1 MTDGKLL
8 DYLKRVTTELR
19 DTRRRLAEAEAG
31 PSRHEPVAIV
41 GMACRFPGGATSPE
55 ELFRLAVDGV
65 DAVSEFPTNRGWDLE
80 GLYDP
85 DPEQTGTSYT
95 RQGGF
100 LHDAAEFDAAFFGMS
115 PREAL
120 ATDPQ
125 QRLLLQT
132 SWEALERAGID
143 PAALRGSRT
152 GVFAG
157 VMYGDYSSRLGGGTG
172 GFEGQLLTGSLPSVA
187 SGRVSYTF
195 GFEGPAVTVDTA
207 CSSSLVSLHLAAAS
221 LRSGESSLALAG
233 GVAVMATP
241 TTFVE
246 FSRQRGLSADGRCKA
261 FSDTADGTGWSE
273 GVGVLVLER
282 LSDARRNGHR
292 VLAVLRGSA
301 VNQDGASSG
310 LTAPNGPSQER
321 VIRDALANARLSA
334 SDVDAVEAHGTG
346 TRLGDPI
353 EAQALLATYGQ
364 ERDVPLWLGSLKSNI
379 GHTQAAAGVA
389 GVMKMVIALQQ
400 GLLPR
405 TLHVERP
412 SRHVDWS
419 SGAVELLTEQRAWPE
434 TGRPRRAGVSAFGAS
449 GTNAHVIIEQA
460 PAEPGADAVDT
471 SATDTD
477 GAAPR
482 HRTPAVVPVLV
493 SGGTGAALRRQAE
506 RLRQWLE
513 NHPEAPLV
521 DIGYSTLTARA
532 ALHHRALVVAG
543 DRAELGAGLAA
554 LAAGESTPEVVEGTV
569 AAESGV
575 VWVFPGQG
583 SQWVGMARGLRESS
597 PVFAARMDECEQA
610 LSGLV
615 DWSLRDVL
623 DDEAALARV
632 DVVQPAL
639 WAVMVSLAEVW
650 RAAGLVP
657 SAVVGHSQGEI
668 AAACAAGGLSLADG
682 ARVVALRSRA
692 ILEIAGAGGMV
703 SLALAADATRA
714 LLAPWEGR
722 IFVAAVNGARS
733 TVVSGEAA
741 ALDDLLAHCAAEEIR
756 ARRIPV
762 DYASHSAH
770 VERIRDRIL
779 ADLAD
784 LAPRSGSVPF
794 HSTVT
799 GQVLDTAGLDAAY
812 WYENLRTTV
821 RFAPVVDALLADGHL
836 TFVEC
841 SPHPVL
847 AFGIEETA
855 QDADSPALVV
865 GSLRRDEDATRQLH
879 LSMARLYAHGVPVHW
894 RPGFEGTGA
903 RAADLPTYAFDAT
916 SYWLRPPSPLLNE
929 PVELADG
936 GQTVLTGRLSLR
948 THPWL
953 ADHRV
958 RGQVV
963 VPGTALLEMAL
974 HTGGT
979 VDELTFRT
987 PLVIPERGEVEIQL
1001 TVGTA
1006 DDAGARPLRL
1016 HARAP
1021 ETDWQL
1027 HATGALLD
1035 TEGERGTEDP
1045 VPWPP
1050 TGAERV
1056 DLTSWYADLA
1066 ERGLEYGPGF
1076 RGLRNLWRHGDEL
1089 YAEVTLPEPVRP
1101 ALLDAALHALD
1112 LKTTPAMPFSFTGV
1126 RWLDAD
1132 AAAEPTALRARLT
1145 PLESGAVALRLSDGA
1160 GRGVLAADS
1169 LTLRPI
1175 DGLSLDAGRGALFG
1189 VDWVPVHLDTTRTE
1203 TPVEATVLRCPVVGG
1218 ELSDRVRALTSEVLG
1233 GLQAWLAD
1241 PDTGDARLVVVTRH
1255 AVTTGAS
1262 PAEETDPA
1270 AAAVWGL
1277 VRSAQTEHPD
1287 RILLVDTD
1295 GADTAGTEGD
1305 ADGLTGLL
1313 PALLASDEPQLAV
1326 RDGRASAPRLV
1337 RAKPAGTT
1345 ADPAVTAALPTDGTV
1360 LITGASGT
1368 LGGLVARH
1376 LVAEHGVRHLLLV
1389 SRRGADALAA
1399 ELTGLGVTATSAAC
1413 DTGDRAALADL
1424 LAALPGD
1431 RPLRAV
1437 VHAAGTLDDGVTGSL
1452 TPERLDGVLAAKADG
1467 ALHLHELTRDLDLT
1481 AFVLFSSVAATLG
1494 TAGQGNYAA
1503 ANAFLDALA
1512 HHRRAQGLPALSLG
1526 WGLWAERSDL
1536 TGRLDEADLARLGD
1550 AGVLPLATD
1559 EGLALLDAALGTDRA
1574 HLVPVRLDREAARS
1588 AAGTLPPLLRAP
1600 APARRPRTAVAAPS
1614 GAATGTGEGEGLR
1627 AVPAAERADVVAELV
1642 RGEVAAALK
1651 FGSADEID
1659 PDAELLRLG
1668 LTSLTALELRNRL
1681 GARTGLRLPATMV
1694 FEHRTPRA
1702 VARFIAGKLTD
1713 EEPVT
1718 AAATGPAEAGEST
1731 DGRIAIIGVAGRY
1744 PLADTVGRLWDNLA
1758 AARHC
1763 VREVPAERWDA
1774 TAHFDPSG
1782 VTGAYSKWAGFID
1795 DVDAFDPLFFQIS
1808 PAEAEAMDPQERL
1821 FLQTAA
1827 ATLDDAGCPPATLA
1841 ARGPVGVFVGVMGSD
1856 YEWMSGAANAR
1867 GVPTEAHSR
1876 HWSIANRVSHS
1887 FDFTGPSMAV
1897 DTACSSSL
1905 TAIHLACQ
1913 SIAAGECA
1921 AAVAGGVNLILHPK
1935 HLRALAQ
1942 SGMLSRDDRL
1952 KAFGAGADGFVDGE
1966 GVGAVLLK
1974 PLAAALADGDRVLGV
1989 IRGSAVN
1996 AVGDA
2001 GGYTVPSASAQAAV
2015 VRGALDRAR
2024 VAADT
2029 IGCVEAHGTGTLLG
2043 DPIEIAGLTDV
2054 FGGAADDPA
2063 RRASRPTISVG
2074 SVKTNI
2080 GHLESAAGIAGLTKV
2095 LLQVRHRTLVPSL
2108 HSAEPNPEIDFAATP
2123 FVVQQTREPWTRLE
2137 RPAPDGTARELP
2149 LRAVISSFGAGGANA
2164 CLVVEEHL
2172 PTGPDDGERPVT
2184 DEGQE
2189 HLLVLSAKSEERL
2202 RAYAGDLAAFLT
2214 GGATPRDTDEAP
2226 TPQDARAA
2234 AGRLGLRLA
2243 ADLAGLDAAALDLAT
2258 DLVDCGFGVTERAR
2272 YHALLA
2278 QELGV
2283 DRLPEAA
2290 LTADTIGAL
2299 AAAVADL
2306 MPRAAVV
2313 DAEVADAAGPW
2324 LADVAHTL
2332 QSGRTA
2338 HEFRLALPATT
2349 TAGAARLLAAYAAGA
2364 EAAGTV
2370 LTGRAARAG
2379 ARLSDG
2385 DAAALR
2391 ESVTRRDLTAVAERW
2406 VAGAAVDWAAL
2417 AHPAARRIE
2426 LPGYP
2431 FARKRLWIP
2440 EPSADSRAEVPEI
2453 PVTPEVPVV
2462 RSAVAADAP
2471 VAADGRQRVAPAV
2484 VEVLSGYARLDAASV
2499 SGLLGVYQ
2507 RMGAFRSPGERHRCE
2522 ELRGGLG
2529 IRDKFRRLHEAILD
2543 LLAAHGFLTR
2553 DGDAFTATAAVGGAD
2568 GATAADRW
2576 EADFAAL
2583 VTGYPDVAPTADLNR
2598 AFLRAYP
2605 ALLRG
2610 EVVGTEVMFPDSSM
2624 ELVQDLYQGNPLTDF
2639 FNLLVADTVRAHLD
2653 ACLPQA
2659 AAGETFQVVELG
2671 AGTGATSEKV
2681 LPALAGHPDRVGYT
2695 FTDISPRFLEYGR
2708 ERFAAHHPYV
2718 RFQLLN
2724 LERGLAEQDF
2734 VPGSADAVLATNVVH
2749 ATRNLRTTL
2758 RKMRELLKPGGLLV
2772 LNELTSIRPYLTLGG
2787 GVMEGWWAFQ
2797 DGELRIPNS
2806 PLAAPDSWIRLLE
2819 EEGYANVRA
2828 LGAEGAELG
2837 QHVLVAQNAAVREEA
2852 APAVSEPATAS
2863 GAVVPAVPAD
2873 AGDAVTDRLGE
2884 LLERVLKLDERIDPD
2899 RPLVDYGFDSLSGM
2913 KIVAVVEDAF
2923 GVNVP
2928 LEEFF
2933 ARPTLT
2939 ELSEHLRSD
2948 WLADAATTEAVTG
2961 VTATVPAEVSTTA
2974 TATVTAP
2981 PAADLA
2987 APALV
2992 TPASQV
2998 PVPARVPG
3006 TPPAVRTAAQAVL
3019 RPRGDASLTDHPM
3032 SQGQRALWVIEQI
3045 APGNGAYNLPL
3056 AFWLDDDVDVLTLR
3070 VVLQDLLDRHEELRA
3085 TVRTDEDG
3093 PFIRIAAE
3101 PELPFRQVFLT
3112 SVADEDL
3119 RDRIH
3124 AEMRE
3129 PFDLAN
3135 GPLLR
3140 ATLYTLGD
3148 GRQALHL
3155 TVHHL
3160 VLDGLSIPLLLAEV
3174 ERGHRALREGR
3185 PLPAGRPARTFGDFC
3200 ADQRELLAGPRSER
3214 LRTYWIDRL
3223 RDRGTSVAL
3232 PLDRPRPAVPT
3243 FRGASVGGVVPA
3255 DVTARAR
3262 DLASTARAS
3271 LSSVMLAAYFAL
3283 LHRYS
3288 DQEDIAVGTPTAG
3301 RPADGYDDVLGYFM
3315 NMVVLAERVDG
3326 AEAFRDLVR
3335 RIHQMVLGALEH
3347 SAYPL
3352 ITLSEELRRE
3362 KPGSATDALFDVA
3375 FYFHNWARDMPE
3387 DGVVRGR
3394 VGGVHQEGEFDLTLD
3409 LVDHPEGCRFTL
3421 KYNPDLFDAAT
3432 VERFGAHFVTL
3443 LSAAVAAPGA
3453 AVGDLDLLT
3462 GHERARLAPPVGVDH
3477 PADTLVWDLVRRQID
3492 ARPAAVAVRYD
3503 DTVLTYRHL
3512 GDRVAALATRLRAAG
3527 VGRGRAVGVLLPRDA
3542 DLPVALLAVQ
3552 AAGGT
3557 YVPFDPAYPQER
3569 LAYMAQDAG
3578 LHLMLTHSSVGTEWG
3593 GTVPRLLIDADEQPP
3608 AMPSPGPA
3616 GPSDAAYVIYTSG
3629 STGRPKGVRV
3639 PHRALTNFLWSMAR
3653 EPGFG
3658 PGDTLLALTTVC
3670 FDISGLEL
3678 YLPLITGGTVEVAPT
3693 EVAQDGMRLREALER
3708 GTATVVQATPA
3719 TWSMLLAAGWQGNP
3733 DLTVL
3738 CGGEALPAETAEALL
3753 AGNRAVWNLYGP
3765 TETTIWSAVSRLRR
3779 GERVTIGAPIDNTA
3793 LYVLDRARRPVPTGV
3808 PGELYI
3814 GGHGVADGYQGRPE
3828 LTAERFLPDPFASGS
3843 DARMYR
3849 TGDLVRRLADG
3860 RIDYLGRI
3868 DSQVKVRGHRVEPEE
3883 IESALRRL
3891 EGVRDAVVVAR
3902 GQGGGDRSLLACYVL
3917 ADGAAEP
3924 TRDRLAAWLPA
3935 YMLPDALV
3943 RVTGF
3948 PHTLNEKV
3956 DRTTLATLP
3965 LSELRSR
3972 FGAPGAGLPEPV
3984 VAGAGAGGR
3993 VRALRDELALKVSRL
4008 AGVGPE
4014 EIGPHTPLGEVGMNS
4029 VSFTALSAD
4038 LRKEYGIEVYPTLF
4052 YRRGT
4057 LAALAEH
4064 LWQEHPAEL
4073 TARFKSVAGTVAP
4086 AVAAR
4091 PAQAATPAGHRT
4103 GGDVAVIGM
4112 AGRLPG
4118 SADLKEFW
4126 DHLAAGD
4133 DLVTEVPA
4141 DRWDQG
4147 AEANPR
4153 TRWGGFLPDVDRF
4166 DAAFFG
4172 ISPREAELMDPQQRL
4187 LLEVVWSAVEDAGYR
4202 PSDLAGKR
4210 VGVFIGVAGADY
4222 LQAQRDAGCPPQ
4234 AHTATGGALSVIP
4247 NRVSYLLDLRG
4258 PSMAVDTA
4266 CSGSLTAVHQAC
4278 AALRDG
4284 TCDLAIAGGVN
4295 LILSPRVYDVLDQ
4308 GEMLSADG
4316 RCKTFDSRA
4325 DGYVRGEGVGV
4336 VLLKPDDRA
4345 QGDGD
4350 AVHAVIKAATAN
4362 HGGRTTSLTAPNPD
4376 AQADLLVEAYRAADV
4391 APETVGYI
4399 ETHGTGTALG
4409 DPIETTG
4416 LSTAFRRLRAERGTT
4431 AAPGCVIGSVK
4442 TNIGHLEAA
4451 AGIAGLFKAVL
4462 ALRHGTIPAGLHLRE
4477 QNPYLELDGGPFEIA
4492 AAPRPWPRDGAGDG
4506 LPRRAGVSSF
4516 GFGGANAHIVLEE
4529 PPMPDTG
4536 TTDTAAEQLFVL
4548 SARTPEALRR
4558 TTERLADHLA
4568 EEQDVPAG
4576 DLAYTLQTGR
4586 EPMAHRLA
4594 VPAHGTTA
4602 LRAELLAHLSGRPSA
4617 VRTGRAEADRS
4628 AVAAGDLPA
4637 LADAWVT
4644 GAEVDWADLHRGA
4657 RRRRVHLPAYPFART
4672 RHWFTAPTT
4681 TAPSPRPAEA
4691 RLHPTLLDACISAH
4705 SASDGTAY
4713 AKTLTGEEFFLR
4725 DHVVGGDLVLA
4736 GVAYLEM
4743 ARLAGEST
4751 FGVPVR
4757 GVEGLVWASPVRLP
4771 AGGGEHRVTVEVSGD
4786 RTDPSFEVRTAGGGT
4801 PAHARGTLLLGPA
4814 GDRPAP
4820 VDLTA
4825 ARSRCTRVLDGA
4837 SCYALYSRFGFDYG
4851 PSFRAIEEITLGER
4865 EALAALRLPPERR
4878 ADADAYVFH
4887 PSLFDAALQTASR
4900 LAPGADDPA
4909 RPLPYL
4915 PFSLGG
4921 VRLYAEL
4928 PERVHAYATPSAG
4941 RTAPGTLAF
4950 DIALLDLDGHVLA
4963 TIDTFT
4969 LREVPARRAVPDAVP
4984 DGVTDAVSAYEPA
4997 WEPAPR
5003 TPRGPD
5009 ATVLLLDAGTEGHA
5023 VATVLTDAGADAH
5036 RIELGTGSD
5045 AADALRAGLPQG
5057 PVHVVHLAGP
5067 ETGSG
5072 GAVEHGF
5079 RAATAFLQEWQRQ
5092 RRGALRY
5099 LYAYRD
5105 PAASPAHPA
5114 MAAFARSVRRELPAV
5129 DFGVLAVADGR
5140 SLADAVVAELG
5151 VTGDAEARI
5160 DAAGR
5165 HRRIWR
5171 QVELPAAVPVFTGP
5185 GAHVITGGTGALGL
5199 LLAEHIAA
5207 ARGAAGLTAGGIV
5220 LASRTAP
5227 GPDARARIAA
5237 VGAHVVLA
5245 DVADPEQVRAL
5256 VAKARR
5262 LHGSVSGVLH
5272 AAGVLKDGLL
5282 LGRDRAD
5289 TDAVLA
5295 AKVTGTALLDEAT
5308 RHEPLDYFVAFSSA
5322 AAAFGNVGQSD
5333 YAYANAFLDHFAEQ
5347 RERERRQG
5355 ARSGRTLA
5363 AAWPV
5368 WADGG
5373 MRADA
5378 AGTEYMARE
5387 LGMRAL
5393 RTGPALDALDRALTG
5408 TAPRLLLAPG
5418 DPARVLAELNG
5429 VPGPTTTAATAR
5441 VAAPAPAAVPR
5452 PAGQDAY
5459 AHAERLVLQ
5468 VLAEELKLPETDIA
5482 VTEPIDQYGVDSLI
5496 TLSVTRR
5503 LEEHCGP
5510 LSKTLLFEYVTVGE
5524 LADHLATAH
5533 PEAFTGPAEDEP
5545 SQDRAVIPGAV
5556 TAAATASAPV
5566 PAAGTAG
5573 DDIAIIGV
5581 AGRYPQADDVDEFW
5595 RNLRAGRDSIEEI
5608 PADRWNHDRFY
5619 DPDKS
5624 ADGKTYGKWGGFVR
5638 DAERFDPLFFRMSQ
5652 IEAELTDPQER
5663 VFLETVWHLME
5674 DAGYTRDQLRAS
5686 RTGVFVGMMYGQYQ
5700 LYGVQEALRGEGLPP
5715 HSSFASVANRVS
5727 YFFDFSG
5734 PSVAVDTM
5742 CSSALVTI
5750 HQACQAIRSG
5760 DCDVAVA
5767 GGVNITS
5774 HPAKYLQLAWR
5785 GFLAE
5790 DGRCRSFGTGGTGYV
5805 PAEGSGAVLL
5815 KRLDAA
5821 LADGDRVLAVV
5832 KASTVNHGGTGRGFN
5847 VPNPKAQGD
5856 LVKAALDRAGM
5867 RPADLDYVEAHG
5879 TGTALGDPVEITGML
5894 RAFQDDM
5901 PERLPIGSVKSG
5913 IGHAESA
5920 AGIAAVT
5927 KVLLQMRHGEL
5938 APSLHADELNP
5949 NVDFAATPF
5958 EVQRELAPWPRRVLA
5973 DGTERPRTAGIS
5985 SFGAGGTNAHV
5996 ILQEFPG
6003 APRTSAAPAGG
6014 QLAVLSAREA
6024 DRLVEQARRLA
6035 AHLRAEGASWQ
6046 PQDVAWTLQSG
6057 REAMAHR
6064 LAVPFDEVTELALC
6078 LEDFAAGGAPAG
6090 ARTGVVDPRRPVP
6103 GDAPAA
6109 DPAAY
6114 AVAWTS
6120 GLRVDWSALHGG
6132 TRPCRVPLPGY
6143 PFGGERVRLAA
6154 ADAELAALEVGP
6166 VPGPTAVPAP
6176 ASAPAAA
6183 SVEEGLLLATHWVP
6197 ARLPAHTAPFGP
6209 TAVLAAPG
6217 TEALAARLAAAL
6229 PAAEV
6234 LGTERLA
6241 ADLADSGTRWDRFG
6255 AVVDL
6260 AGCAVSPGAVEP
6272 AALRTWLGW
6281 LQHTVDQGRR
6291 GLTALLVSRTTQA
6304 AHGGVHGGAARTGLY
6319 RMLQSEYR
6327 HVTSRHVD
6335 MGSCTDEELLRR
6347 VTGELGADGHGD
6359 PGADATAGEIA
6370 YRDGVRHRAVLREL
6384 PAAPERAPR
6393 IAEGHVLWVTGGTRG
6408 IGLLTARH
6416 FVDRHGVRKLVLT
6429 GREELP
6435 PRDQWA
6441 AHIAADGALGRKL
6454 RPLAELADR
6463 GVEIEVLAVPLDDR
6477 AAVSA
6482 ALADVRRR
6490 LGPIGAVVHGA
6501 GAVDTDNPA
6510 FVRKPWAG
6518 VERVVGPKV
6527 FGLDTL
6533 VDCFRD
6539 EPLSFFV
6546 VYSSV
6551 AATVP
6556 ALAVG
6561 QSDYAMANAYLD
6573 AVAEA
6578 RPHGLPLVSVAWPS
6592 WRDTGMGAAR
6602 SAAYRASGLAA
6613 LSDAQGLRLLDR
6625 ALASGARVVV
6635 PAVVRPDAEWRP
6647 ERLTERR
6654 PAPEPFVVAA
6664 DRAAPV
6670 AVAPEPSSTDPVP
6683 GALREAADAA
6693 ASWLLDR
6700 LALELR
6706 FDRARLAGN
6715 VPVHDYGIDS
6725 ILVTQL
6731 LQTLG
6736 KQLDVSL
6743 DPSAL
6748 FEYPTADE
6756 FAAHLA
6762 DEHPAELVA
6771 AFAPAGPEAPAPA
6784 DPQVSSAGAPRA
6796 ATVGAAP
6803 SARPAEQAAP
6813 TADIA
6818 VVGLSCRFPDA
6829 ESGDAYWELLRQG
6842 RSALRPVPQERFG
6855 RPVGHHAGL
6864 LPDVLRFDPEAFL
6877 LSEGDVAAMDPQA
6890 LLLLEEVDR
6899 AVHHAGYRPAD
6910 LKGRRIGVYV
6920 GGRAAHMPDDDVLA
6934 RAQNPVVITGQ
6945 NYLSAN
6951 VSQFFDFRGPSL
6963 VIDTACSSALV
6974 AMDMAARAL
6983 RAGDIESAVV
6993 AGVSLLGND
7002 KPYDLFG
7009 RRGLL
7014 NPGGEFHLFDRRAAG
7029 LILGEGVGVVVLKP
7043 LDRARADG
7051 DRVLAV
7057 LKGIAVNND
7066 GRTAGPA
7073 TPNIQAQKD
7082 VMTTALAHSGVTP
7095 EDVGWVEA
7103 NGSGTT
7109 VTDLLELKAVQAVYR
7124 TGSTS
7129 PVALGSVKPNI
7140 GHPLTAEG
7148 IAAFIKVVLMLHHG
7162 EQVPFRSGQ
7171 EPLDH
7176 FDVAASPL
7184 YFPRESRPWPGDAP
7198 VAGLNCF
7205 ADGGTNAHVLL
7216 APAPLPPSPTRQ
7228 PLPEPALNRRTVIR
7242 GTLAPAAPAGGL
7254 FWESYR

>member
-1 MTDGKLL
+1 
-8 DYLKRVTTELR
+8 
-19 DTRRRLAEAEAG
+19 
-31 PSRHEPVAIV
+31 
-41 GMACRFPGGATSPE
+41 
-55 ELFRLAVDGV
+55 
-65 DAVSEFPTNRGWDLE
+65 
-80 GLYDP
+80 
-85 DPEQTGTSYT
+85 
-95 RQGGF
+95 
-100 LHDAAEFDAAFFGMS
+100 
-115 PREAL
+115 
-120 ATDPQ
+120 
-125 QRLLLQT
+125 
-132 SWEALERAGID
+132 
-143 PAALRGSRT
+143 
-152 GVFAG
+152 
-157 VMYGDYSSRLGGGTG
+157 
-172 GFEGQLLTGSLPSVA
+172 
-187 SGRVSYTF
+187 
-195 GFEGPAVTVDTA
+195 
-207 CSSSLVSLHLAAAS
+207 
-221 LRSGESSLALAG
+221 
-233 GVAVMATP
+233 
-241 TTFVE
+241 
-246 FSRQRGLSADGRCKA
+246 
-261 FSDTADGTGWSE
+261 
-273 GVGVLVLER
+273 
-282 LSDARRNGHR
+282 
-292 VLAVLRGSA
+292 
-301 VNQDGASSG
+301 
-310 LTAPNGPSQER
+310 
-321 VIRDALANARLSA
+321 
-334 SDVDAVEAHGTG
+334 
-346 TRLGDPI
+346 
-353 EAQALLATYGQ
+353 
-364 ERDVPLWLGSLKSNI
+364 
-379 GHTQAAAGVA
+379 
-389 GVMKMVIALQQ
+389 
-400 GLLPR
+400 
-405 TLHVERP
+405 
-412 SRHVDWS
+412 
-419 SGAVELLTEQRAWPE
+419 
-434 TGRPRRAGVSAFGAS
+434 
-449 GTNAHVIIEQA
+449 
-460 PAEPGADAVDT
+460 
-471 SATDTD
+471 
-477 GAAPR
+477 
-482 HRTPAVVPVLV
+482 
-493 SGGTGAALRRQAE
+493 
-506 RLRQWLE
+506 
-513 NHPEAPLV
+513 
-521 DIGYSTLTARA
+521 
-532 ALHHRALVVAG
+532 
-543 DRAELGAGLAA
+543 
-554 LAAGESTPEVVEGTV
+554 
-569 AAESGV
+569 
-575 VWVFPGQG
+575 
-583 SQWVGMARGLRESS
+583 
-597 PVFAARMDECEQA
+597 
-610 LSGLV
+610 
-615 DWSLRDVL
+615 
-623 DDEAALARV
+623 
-632 DVVQPAL
+632 
-639 WAVMVSLAEVW
+639 
-650 RAAGLVP
+650 
-657 SAVVGHSQGEI
+657 
-668 AAACAAGGLSLADG
+668 
-682 ARVVALRSRA
+682 
-692 ILEIAGAGGMV
+692 
-703 SLALAADATRA
+703 
-714 LLAPWEGR
+714 
-722 IFVAAVNGARS
+722 
-733 TVVSGEAA
+733 
-741 ALDDLLAHCAAEEIR
+741 
-756 ARRIPV
+756 
-762 DYASHSAH
+762 
-770 VERIRDRIL
+770 
-779 ADLAD
+779 
-784 LAPRSGSVPF
+784 
-794 HSTVT
+794 
-799 GQVLDTAGLDAAY
+799 
-812 WYENLRTTV
+812 
-821 RFAPVVDALLADGHL
+821 
-836 TFVEC
+836 
-841 SPHPVL
+841 
-847 AFGIEETA
+847 
-855 QDADSPALVV
+855 
-865 GSLRRDEDATRQLH
+865 
-879 LSMARLYAHGVPVHW
+879 
-894 RPGFEGTGA
+894 
-903 RAADLPTYAFDAT
+903 
-916 SYWLRPPSPLLNE
+916 
-929 PVELADG
+929 
-936 GQTVLTGRLSLR
+936 
-948 THPWL
+948 
-953 ADHRV
+953 
-958 RGQVV
+958 
-963 VPGTALLEMAL
+963 
-974 HTGGT
+974 
-979 VDELTFRT
+979 
-987 PLVIPERGEVEIQL
+987 
-1001 TVGTA
+1001 
-1006 DDAGARPLRL
+1006 
-1016 HARAP
+1016 
-1021 ETDWQL
+1021 
-1027 HATGALLD
+1027 
-1035 TEGERGTEDP
+1035 
-1045 VPWPP
+1045 
-1050 TGAERV
+1050 
-1056 DLTSWYADLA
+1056 
-1066 ERGLEYGPGF
+1066 
-1076 RGLRNLWRHGDEL
+1076 
-1089 YAEVTLPEPVRP
+1089 
-1101 ALLDAALHALD
+1101 
-1112 LKTTPAMPFSFTGV
+1112 
-1126 RWLDAD
+1126 
-1132 AAAEPTALRARLT
+1132 
-1145 PLESGAVALRLSDGA
+1145 
-1160 GRGVLAADS
+1160 
-1169 LTLRPI
+1169 
-1175 DGLSLDAGRGALFG
+1175 
-1189 VDWVPVHLDTTRTE
+1189 
-1203 TPVEATVLRCPVVGG
+1203 
-1218 ELSDRVRALTSEVLG
+1218 
-1233 GLQAWLAD
+1233 
-1241 PDTGDARLVVVTRH
+1241 
-1255 AVTTGAS
+1255 
-1262 PAEETDPA
+1262 
-1270 AAAVWGL
+1270 
-1277 VRSAQTEHPD
+1277 
-1287 RILLVDTD
+1287 
-1295 GADTAGTEGD
+1295 
-1305 ADGLTGLL
+1305 
-1313 PALLASDEPQLAV
+1313 
-1326 RDGRASAPRLV
+1326 
-1337 RAKPAGTT
+1337 
-1345 ADPAVTAALPTDGTV
+1345 
-1360 LITGASGT
+1360 
-1368 LGGLVARH
+1368 
-1376 LVAEHGVRHLLLV
+1376 
-1389 SRRGADALAA
+1389 
-1399 ELTGLGVTATSAAC
+1399 
-1413 DTGDRAALADL
+1413 
-1424 LAALPGD
+1424 
-1431 RPLRAV
+1431 
-1437 VHAAGTLDDGVTGSL
+1437 
-1452 TPERLDGVLAAKADG
+1452 
-1467 ALHLHELTRDLDLT
+1467 
-1481 AFVLFSSVAATLG
+1481 
-1494 TAGQGNYAA
+1494 
-1503 ANAFLDALA
+1503 
-1512 HHRRAQGLPALSLG
+1512 
-1526 WGLWAERSDL
+1526 
-1536 TGRLDEADLARLGD
+1536 
-1550 AGVLPLATD
+1550 
-1559 EGLALLDAALGTDRA
+1559 
-1574 HLVPVRLDREAARS
+1574 
-1588 AAGTLPPLLRAP
+1588 
-1600 APARRPRTAVAAPS
+1600 
-1614 GAATGTGEGEGLR
+1614 
-1627 AVPAAERADVVAELV
+1627 
-1642 RGEVAAALK
+1642 
-1651 FGSADEID
+1651 
-1659 PDAELLRLG
+1659 
-1668 LTSLTALELRNRL
+1668 
-1681 GARTGLRLPATMV
+1681 
-1694 FEHRTPRA
+1694 
-1702 VARFIAGKLTD
+1702 
-1713 EEPVT
+1713 
-1718 AAATGPAEAGEST
+1718 
-1731 DGRIAIIGVAGRY
+1731 
-1744 PLADTVGRLWDNLA
+1744 
-1758 AARHC
+1758 
-1763 VREVPAERWDA
+1763 
-1774 TAHFDPSG
+1774 
-1782 VTGAYSKWAGFID
+1782 
-1795 DVDAFDPLFFQIS
+1795 
-1808 PAEAEAMDPQERL
+1808 
-1821 FLQTAA
+1821 
-1827 ATLDDAGCPPATLA
+1827 
-1841 ARGPVGVFVGVMGSD
+1841 
-1856 YEWMSGAANAR
+1856 
-1867 GVPTEAHSR
+1867 
-1876 HWSIANRVSHS
+1876 
-1887 FDFTGPSMAV
+1887 
-1897 DTACSSSL
+1897 
-1905 TAIHLACQ
+1905 
-1913 SIAAGECA
+1913 
-1921 AAVAGGVNLILHPK
+1921 
-1935 HLRALAQ
+1935 
-1942 SGMLSRDDRL
+1942 
-1952 KAFGAGADGFVDGE
+1952 
-1966 GVGAVLLK
+1966 
-1974 PLAAALADGDRVLGV
+1974 
-1989 IRGSAVN
+1989 
-1996 AVGDA
+1996 
-2001 GGYTVPSASAQAAV
+2001 
-2015 VRGALDRAR
+2015 
-2024 VAADT
+2024 
-2029 IGCVEAHGTGTLLG
+2029 
-2043 DPIEIAGLTDV
+2043 
-2054 FGGAADDPA
+2054 
-2063 RRASRPTISVG
+2063 
-2074 SVKTNI
+2074 
-2080 GHLESAAGIAGLTKV
+2080 
-2095 LLQVRHRTLVPSL
+2095 
-2108 HSAEPNPEIDFAATP
+2108 
-2123 FVVQQTREPWTRLE
+2123 
-2137 RPAPDGTARELP
+2137 
-2149 LRAVISSFGAGGANA
+2149 
-2164 CLVVEEHL
+2164 
-2172 PTGPDDGERPVT
+2172 
-2184 DEGQE
+2184 
-2189 HLLVLSAKSEERL
+2189 
-2202 RAYAGDLAAFLT
+2202 
-2214 GGATPRDTDEAP
+2214 
-2226 TPQDARAA
+2226 
-2234 AGRLGLRLA
+2234 
-2243 ADLAGLDAAALDLAT
+2243 
-2258 DLVDCGFGVTERAR
+2258 
-2272 YHALLA
+2272 
-2278 QELGV
+2278 
-2283 DRLPEAA
+2283 
-2290 LTADTIGAL
+2290 
-2299 AAAVADL
+2299 
-2306 MPRAAVV
+2306 
-2313 DAEVADAAGPW
+2313 
-2324 LADVAHTL
+2324 
-2332 QSGRTA
+2332 
-2338 HEFRLALPATT
+2338 
-2349 TAGAARLLAAYAAGA
+2349 
-2364 EAAGTV
+2364 
-2370 LTGRAARAG
+2370 
-2379 ARLSDG
+2379 
-2385 DAAALR
+2385 
-2391 ESVTRRDLTAVAERW
+2391 
-2406 VAGAAVDWAAL
+2406 
-2417 AHPAARRIE
+2417 
-2426 LPGYP
+2426 
-2431 FARKRLWIP
+2431 
-2440 EPSADSRAEVPEI
+2440 
-2453 PVTPEVPVV
+2453 
-2462 RSAVAADAP
+2462 
-2471 VAADGRQRVAPAV
+2471 
-2484 VEVLSGYARLDAASV
+2484 
-2499 SGLLGVYQ
+2499 
-2507 RMGAFRSPGERHRCE
+2507 
-2522 ELRGGLG
+2522 
-2529 IRDKFRRLHEAILD
+2529 
-2543 LLAAHGFLTR
+2543 
-2553 DGDAFTATAAVGGAD
+2553 
-2568 GATAADRW
+2568 
-2576 EADFAAL
+2576 
-2583 VTGYPDVAPTADLNR
+2583 
-2598 AFLRAYP
+2598 
-2605 ALLRG
+2605 
-2610 EVVGTEVMFPDSSM
+2610 
-2624 ELVQDLYQGNPLTDF
+2624 
-2639 FNLLVADTVRAHLD
+2639 
-2653 ACLPQA
+2653 
-2659 AAGETFQVVELG
+2659 
-2671 AGTGATSEKV
+2671 
-2681 LPALAGHPDRVGYT
+2681 
-2695 FTDISPRFLEYGR
+2695 
-2708 ERFAAHHPYV
+2708 
-2718 RFQLLN
+2718 
-2724 LERGLAEQDF
+2724 
-2734 VPGSADAVLATNVVH
+2734 
-2749 ATRNLRTTL
+2749 
-2758 RKMRELLKPGGLLV
+2758 
-2772 LNELTSIRPYLTLGG
+2772 
-2787 GVMEGWWAFQ
+2787 
-2797 DGELRIPNS
+2797 
-2806 PLAAPDSWIRLLE
+2806 
-2819 EEGYANVRA
+2819 
-2828 LGAEGAELG
+2828 
-2837 QHVLVAQNAAVREEA
+2837 
-2852 APAVSEPATAS
+2852 
-2863 GAVVPAVPAD
+2863 
-2873 AGDAVTDRLGE
+2873 
-2884 LLERVLKLDERIDPD
+2884 
-2899 RPLVDYGFDSLSGM
+2899 
-2913 KIVAVVEDAF
+2913 
-2923 GVNVP
+2923 
-2928 LEEFF
+2928 
-2933 ARPTLT
+2933 
-2939 ELSEHLRSD
+2939 
-2948 WLADAATTEAVTG
+2948 
-2961 VTATVPAEVSTTA
+2961 
-2974 TATVTAP
+2974 
-2981 PAADLA
+2981 
-2987 APALV
+2987 
-2992 TPASQV
+2992 
-2998 PVPARVPG
+2998 
-3006 TPPAVRTAAQAVL
+3006 
-3019 RPRGDASLTDHPM
+3019 M

-3112 SVADEDL
+3112 SVTDEDL

-3129 PFDLAN
+3129 PFDLAG

-3140 ATLYTLGD
+3140 ATLYSLGD
-3148 GRQALHL
+3148 GRHALHL

-3174 ERGHRALREGR
+3174 ERGYRALREGR
-3185 PLPAGRPARTFGDFC
+3185 PLPTGRPARTFGDFC
-3200 ADQRELLAGPRSER
+3200 ADQRDLLAGPKAER
-3214 LRTYWIDRL
+3214 LRSYWVDRL
-3223 RDRGTSVAL
+3223 KDRGTSVAL
-3232 PLDRPRPAVPT
+3232 PLDRPRPPVPT

-3255 DVTARAR
+3255 EVTERARA
-3262 DLASTARAS
+3262 LASAARTS
-3271 LSSVMLAAYFAL
+3271 LSSVMLAGYFAL

-3326 AEAFRDLVR
+3326 TEPFRDLVR

-3352 ITLSEELRRE
+3352 ITLSEELRKER
-3362 KPGSATDALFDVA
+3362 PGSATDTLFDAA

-3443 LSAAVAAPGA
+3443 LSAAVAAPGS

-3462 GHERARLAPPVGVDH
+3462 DEERARLTPPERVDY
-3477 PADTLVWDLVRRQID
+3477 PADTLVWDLVLRQVA
-3492 ARPAAVAVRYD
+3492 ARPEAVAVRHD
-3503 DTVLTYRHL
+3503 GTELTYRQL
-3512 GDRVAALATRLRAAG
+3512 GERVTALAARLRAAG
-3527 VGRGRAVGVLLPRDA
+3527 VGRGRTVGVLLPRDA
-3542 DLPVALLAVQ
+3542 GLPVALLAVQ

-3578 LHLMLTHSSVGTEWG
+3578 LHLMLTHSSVEAAWG
-3593 GTVPRLLIDADEQPP
+3593 GTVPRLLVDGDEQPP
-3608 AMPSPGPA
+3608 AVPSPGPA

-3678 YLPLITGGTVEVAPT
+3678 HLPLITGGTVEVAPT
-3693 EVAQDGMRLREALER
+3693 EVAQDGIRLREALER

-3719 TWSMLLAAGWQGNP
+3719 TWSMLLAAGWQGDP

-3793 LYVLDRARRPVPTGV
+3793 LYVLDGARRPVPTGV

-3814 GGHGVADGYQGRPE
+3814 GGHGVADGYLGRPD
-3828 LTAERFLPDPFASGS
+3828 LTAERFVTDPFAG

-3849 TGDLVRRLADG
+3849 TGDLVRRIADG

-3868 DSQVKVRGHRVEPEE
+3868 DSQVKVRGHRVELEE
-3883 IESALRRL
+3883 IESTLRRL
-3891 EGVRDAVVVAR
+3891 DGVRDAVVVAR
-3902 GQGGGDRSLLACYVL
+3902 GKGGGDRSLLACYVL

-3956 DRTTLATLP
+3956 DRTMLATLP
-3965 LSELRSR
+3965 LAELRSR
-3972 FGAPGAGLPEPV
+3972 FGVPGAGRPEPV
-3984 VAGAGAGGR
+3984 TAGTGAGGR
-3993 VRALRDELALKVSRL
+3993 AQALMAELAVKVGQL
-4008 AGVGPE
+4008 AGVRPE

-4029 VSFTALSAD
+4029 VGFTALSAE

-4073 TARFKSVAGTVAP
+4073 TARFGTAADSVAPVAP
-4086 AVAAR
+4086 TPEAPDTRTAEAR
-4091 PAQAATPAGHRT
+4091 AGRGP
-4103 GGDVAVIGM
+4103 GGDVAIVGM

-4126 DHLAAGD
+4126 DHLTAGD

-4141 DRWDQG
+4141 DRWDRG
-4147 AEANPR
+4147 AETGSR

-4172 ISPREAELMDPQQRL
+4172 ISPREAELMDPQQRI

-4345 QGDGD
+4345 ARDGD
-4350 AVHAVIKAATAN
+4350 AVHAVIKAAAAN

-4477 QNPYLELDGGPFEIA
+4477 QNPYLELDGGPFEVA
-4492 AAPRPWPRDGAGDG
+4492 AAARPWPRTLDGAGNG

-4536 TTDTAAEQLFVL
+4536 TTDPTAAEQLFVL
-4548 SARTPEALRR
+4548 SARTPEALRL
-4558 TTERLADHLA
+4558 TAERLADHLA
-4568 EEQDVPAG
+4568 DQDVPAG

-4586 EPMAHRLA
+4586 EPMPHRLA

-4617 VRTGRAEADRS
+4617 VRTGRAEADRAAAP
-4628 AVAAGDLPA
+4628 AVAAGDLSA

-4644 GAEVDWADLHRGA
+4644 GAEVDWAALHRGA

-4672 RHWFTAPTT
+4672 RHWFTAPTVPAT
-4681 TAPSPRPAEA
+4681 PPRPAGT
-4691 RLHPTLLDACISAH
+4691 RLHPTLLDAAVSAH
-4705 SASDGTAY
+4705 SASGGAAY

-4751 FGVPVR
+4751 FGAPVR

-4771 AGGGEHRVTVEVSGD
+4771 AGGGEHRVTVELTGD
-4786 RTDPSFEVRTAGGGT
+4786 RADTSFEVRTAGEGA

-4820 VDLTA
+4820 VDVAA
-4825 ARSRCTRVLDGA
+4825 ARSRCPRVLDGA
-4837 SCYALYSRFGFDYG
+4837 NCYALYSRFGFDYG
-4851 PSFRAIEEITLGER
+4851 PSFQAIEHIALGEG
-4865 EALAALRLPPERR
+4865 EALAALRLPPQRR
-4878 ADADAYVFH
+4878 ADADGYVFH

-4915 PFSLGG
+4915 PFSLGR
-4921 VRLYAEL
+4921 VRLYAAL

-4941 RTAPGTLAF
+4941 RAAPGTLAF

-4963 TIDTFT
+4963 TIETFT
-4969 LREVPARRAVPDAVP
+4969 LREVPAAKAVKDAPVA
-4984 DGVTDAVSAYEPA
+4984 DGVTDVVCAYEPV

-5003 TPRGPD
+5003 TPREPD

-5023 VATVLTDAGADAH
+5023 IATVLTDAGADAH
-5036 RIELGTGSD
+5036 RIELGTGSA
-5045 AADALRAGLPQG
+5045 AADALRAGLPPG

-5079 RAATAFLQEWQRQ
+5079 HAATAFLQEWQRQ

-5099 LYAYRD
+5099 LYAYRA

-5129 DFGVLAVADGR
+5129 DLGVLAVADGR

-5165 HRRIWR
+5165 HRRAWR
-5171 QVELPAAVPVFTGP
+5171 QVELPAAEPVFTGP

-5199 LLAEHIAA
+5199 LLAERIAA
-5207 ARGAAGLTAGGIV
+5207 ARRAAGLATGGIV

-5227 GPDARARIAA
+5227 GPAAQARIAA
-5237 VGAHVVLA
+5237 TGAHVVRT
-5245 DVADPEQVRAL
+5245 DVADPVQVRAL
-5256 VAKARR
+5256 VAEARR

-5282 LGRDRAD
+5282 LGRDRTD

-5295 AKVTGTALLDEAT
+5295 AKVTGTVLLDEAT

-5322 AAAFGNVGQSD
+5322 AAAFGNVGQTD
-5333 YAYANAFLDHFAEQ
+5333 YSFANAFLDHFAEQ
-5347 RERERRQG
+5347 RERQRAEGERR
-5355 ARSGRTLA
+5355 GRTLA
-5363 AAWPV
+5363 AGWPV

-5378 AGTEYMARE
+5378 AGTEYMVRE

-5393 RTGPALDALDRALTG
+5393 RTGPALDALECALAG

-5418 DPARVLAELNG
+5418 DPERVLAELNG
-5429 VPGPTTTAATAR
+5429 TPGPAPRAAA
-5441 VAAPAPAAVPR
+5441 AAPAPGTAAAPADASR
-5452 PAGQDAY
+5452 PAGHDAY
-5459 AHAERLVLQ
+5459 AAAESLVLRI
-5468 VLAEELKLPETDIA
+5468 LAEELKLPETEIA

-5510 LSKTLLFEYVTVGE
+5510 LSKTLLFEYVTVRE
-5524 LADHLATAH
+5524 LADHLAGAH
-5533 PEAFTGPAEDEP
+5533 PEVFTVSAEDEP
-5545 SQDRAVIPGAV
+5545 PQDRAVV
-5556 TAAATASAPV
+5556 VAAPE
-5566 PAAGTAG
+5566 PAAETAPAPDATG

-5638 DAERFDPLFFRMSQ
+5638 GADRFDPLFFRMSQ

-5821 LADGDRVLAVV
+5821 LADGDRILAVV
-5832 KASTVNHGGTGRGFN
+5832 KASAVNHGGTGRGFN

-5856 LVKAALDRAGM
+5856 LVKAALDRAGL

-5894 RAFQDDM
+5894 RAFQDDL

-6003 APRTSAAPAGG
+6003 APRVSAVPAGG
-6014 QLAVLSAREA
+6014 QLAVLSAKEA

-6035 AHLRAEGASWQ
+6035 AHLRAEGASWT

-6064 LAVPFDEVTELALC
+6064 LAVPFDEVAELAVH
-6078 LEDFAAGGAPAG
+6078 LEEFAAGGIPAG
-6090 ARTGVVDPRRPVP
+6090 ARAGVVDPRRPVP

-6114 AVAWTS
+6114 AAAWTS

-6143 PFGGERVRLAA
+6143 PFGGERVWLAA
-6154 ADAELAALEVGP
+6154 ADAELAALDGALAPAVTSGAAYAA
-6166 VPGPTAVPAP
+6166 VDSVTAAPAP
-6176 ASAPAAA
+6176 FA
-6183 SVEEGLLLATHWVP
+6183 EGLLLATHWVP
-6197 ARLPAHTAPFGP
+6197 AQLPAQNVPFGP

-6217 TEALAARLAAAL
+6217 TEALAARLVAAL
-6229 PAAEV
+6229 PDAEV
-6234 LGTERLA
+6234 LTPELLA
-6241 ADLADSGTRWDRFG
+6241 ADLADPATRWDRFG
-6255 AVVDL
+6255 SVVDL
-6260 AGCAVSPGAVEP
+6260 AGCVASDGGVGR

-6281 LQHTVDQGRR
+6281 LQHAVDQGRR
-6291 GLTALLVSRTTQA
+6291 GLTALLVSRTTGA
-6304 AHGGVHGGAARTGLY
+6304 VHGGAARTGLY

-6335 MGSCTDEELLRR
+6335 MGLCADEELLRR
-6347 VTGELGADGHGD
+6347 VADELGADAEHGD
-6359 PGADATAGEIA
+6359 LGTDATAGEIA

-6393 IAEGHVLWVTGGTRG
+6393 VPDGHALWVTGGTRG

-6416 FVDRHGVRKLVLT
+6416 FVDRYGVRKLVLT

-6463 GVEIEVLAVPLDDR
+6463 GVEIEVLALPLDDEE
-6477 AAVSA
+6477 AVSA

-6490 LGPIGAVVHGA
+6490 LGPIGGVVHGA
-6501 GAVDTDNPA
+6501 GAVDAENPA

-6518 VERVVGPKV
+6518 VEKVIGPKI

-6533 VDCFRD
+6533 VECFRD

-6561 QSDYAMANAYLD
+6561 QSDYALANAYLD

-6592 WRDTGMGAAR
+6592 WQDTGMGAAR

-6635 PAVVRPDAEWRP
+6635 PAVVRPDADWDP
-6647 ERLTERR
+6647 ERLTGRR
-6654 PAPEPFVVAA
+6654 LAPEPARATA
-6664 DRAAPV
+6664 DQASAERVPQESSAAAP
-6670 AVAPEPSSTDPVP
+6670 AP
-6683 GALREAADAA
+6683 GALRDAADAA

-6706 FDRARLAGN
+6706 FDRARLTGN

-6731 LQTLG
+6731 VQTLG
-6736 KQLDVSL
+6736 KQLDVTL

-6748 FEYPTADE
+6748 FEHPTADE
-6756 FAAHLA
+6756 FAAYLA

-6771 AFAPAGPEAPAPA
+6771 AFGPAESEASTSTDPRTPEAA
-6784 DPQVSSAGAPRA
+6784 AGRGAEAEGPRA
-6796 ATVGAAP
+6796 VTVEAAAP
-6803 SARPAEQAAP
+6803 TRPAERTAP
-6813 TADIA
+6813 TGDIA

-6890 LLLLEEVDR
+6890 LLLLEEVNR

-6920 GGRAAHMPDDDVLA
+6920 GGRAAHLPDDDVLA

-6951 VSQFFDFRGPSL
+6951 VSQFFDLRGPSL

-6993 AGVSLLGND
+6993 AGVSLLADD

-7014 NPGGEFHLFDRRAAG
+7014 NPGDEFHLFDRRAAG

-7082 VMTTALAHSGVTP
+7082 VMAEALAHSGVTP

-7124 TGSTS
+7124 TGSDA

-7176 FDVAASPL
+7176 FDLAASPL
-7184 YFPRESRPWPGDAP
+7184 YLPRAARPWPKDAG
-7198 VAGLNCF
+7198 VAALNCF

-7216 APAPLPPSPTRQ
+7216 APAPVPPEPTRE

>member
-19 DTRRRLAEAEAG
+19 DTRRRLAEAQAG
-31 PSRHEPVAIV
+31 PSSHEPVAIV
-41 GMACRFPGGATSPE
+41 GMACRLPGGATSPE

-65 DAVSEFPTNRGWDLE
+65 DAVSEFPANRGWDLE

-85 DPEQTGTSYT
+85 DPEQSGTSYT

-100 LHDAAEFDAAFFGMS
+100 LYDAAEFDAGFFGMS
-115 PREAL
+115 PREAM

-125 QRLLLQT
+125 QRLLLQS
-132 SWEALERAGID
+132 SWEALERAGIA
-143 PAALRGSRT
+143 PPSLRGSRT

-157 VMYGDYSSRLGGGTG
+157 VMYSDYASRLGQDTG

-233 GVAVMATP
+233 GVAVMSTP

-282 LSDARRNGHR
+282 LSDARRNGHQI
-292 VLAVLRGSA
+292 LAVLRGSA

-321 VIRDALANARLSA
+321 VIRQALADARLSP

-346 TRLGDPI
+346 TTLGDPI

-364 ERDVPLWLGSLKSNI
+364 DRETPLWLGSLKSNI
-379 GHTQAAAGVA
+379 GHAQAAAGVA
-389 GVMKMVIALQQ
+389 GVIKTVLALRH
-400 GLLPR
+400 GVLPR

-419 SGAVELLTEQRAWPE
+419 SGAVELLTEQREWPQ

-460 PAEPGADAVDT
+460 PAEETTATTHTGKADGAGE
-471 SATDTD
+471 TD
-477 GAAPR
+477 GVAPELR
-482 HRTPAVVPVLV
+482 SPAVVPVTV
-493 SGGTGAALRRQAE
+493 SGGTEAALRRQAG
-506 RLRQWLE
+506 RLREWLE
-513 NHPEAPLV
+513 ARPELSPLDVGFSTVTTRGALNHRGV
-521 DIGYSTLTARA
+521 
-532 ALHHRALVVAG
+532 VVAA
-543 DRAELGAGLAA
+543 DRTELLDGLGALAVGDSA
-554 LAAGESTPEVVEGTV
+554 PGVVEG
-569 AAESGV
+569 ALAPDSGV

-583 SQWVGMARGLRESS
+583 SQWAGMARGLRESS

-623 DDEAALARV
+623 DDASALERG

-668 AAACAAGGLSLADG
+668 AAACAAGALSLEDG

-692 ILEIAGAGGMV
+692 LLEIAGEGGMV
-703 SLALAADATRA
+703 SLALSLDATRA
-714 LLAPWEGR
+714 LLEPWEGR
-722 IFVAAVNGARS
+722 VFVAAVNGARS
-733 TVVSGEAA
+733 TVVSGDAA
-741 ALDDLLAHCAAEEIR
+741 ALDELLAHCAAGEIR
-756 ARRIPV
+756 ARRVPV

-770 VERIRDRIL
+770 VERLRDRIL
-779 ADLAD
+779 DDLAGIS
-784 LAPRSGSVPF
+784 PRPGSVPF

-821 RFAPVVDALLADGHL
+821 RFAPVIDGLLAEGHR

-847 AFGIEETA
+847 ALGVEETA
-855 QDADSPALVV
+855 QDADCPALVV
-865 GSLRRDEDATRQLH
+865 GSLRRDEDSTRQIH
-879 LSMARLYAHGVPVHW
+879 LSMAHLYAHGVPVDW
-894 RPGFEGTGA
+894 QPSFEGTGA
-903 RAADLPTYAFDAT
+903 GAVDLPTYAFEPT
-916 SYWLRPPSPLLNE
+916 SYWLQPPRPLLND
-929 PVELADG
+929 PVELADS

-974 HTGGT
+974 RAGGA
-979 VDELTFRT
+979 VDELTFQA
-987 PLVIPERGEVEIQL
+987 PLLIPEQGEVEVQ
-1001 TVGTA
+1001 VVAEPA
-1006 DDAGARPLRL
+1006 DGDGVRPLRL
-1016 HARAP
+1016 HARTP
-1021 ETDWQL
+1021 ESDWQL
-1027 HATGALLD
+1027 HATGSLLD
-1035 TEGERGTEDP
+1035 AEPPADGGTEDL

-1050 TGAERV
+1050 VGAERV
-1056 DLTSWYADLA
+1056 DLSSWYADLA
-1066 ERGLEYGPGF
+1066 EQGLEYGPGF
-1076 RGLRNLWRHGDEL
+1076 RGLRSLLRHGDEL
-1089 YAEVTLPEPVRP
+1089 YAEVSLPEPVRS
-1101 ALLDAALHALD
+1101 ALLDAALHSLD
-1112 LKTTPAMPFSFTGV
+1112 LRTTPAMPFSFTGV
-1126 RWLDAD
+1126 RWLDTD
-1132 AAAEPTALRARLT
+1132 AAAELSGLRARIT
-1145 PLESGAVALRLSDGA
+1145 PLDNGAVALRISDGT
-1160 GRGVLAADS
+1160 GRGVLTADS
-1169 LTLRPI
+1169 LTLRPL
-1175 DGLSLDAGRGALFG
+1175 DGMSLDAGRSALFG
-1189 VDWVPVHLDTTRTE
+1189 IDWVPVHPDASRTGDA
-1203 TPVEATVLRCPVVGG
+1203 TEATVLLCPAADG
-1218 ELSDRVRALTSEVLG
+1218 EQPDRVREMTSEVLG
-1233 GLQAWLAD
+1233 GLQAWLAEED
-1241 PDTGDARLVVVTRH
+1241 GGDGRLVVVTRS
-1255 AVTTGAS
+1255 AVVTGNGT
-1262 PAEETDPA
+1262 AEEADPA
-1270 AAAVWGL
+1270 AATVWGL
-1277 VRSAQTEHPD
+1277 VRSAQTENPD
-1287 RILLVDTD
+1287 RIVLVDIDIDTD
-1295 GADTAGTEGD
+1295 GAGD
-1305 ADGLTGLL
+1305 GGDNDGLSGLL
-1313 PALLASDEPQLAV
+1313 PTLLATDEPQLAL
-1326 RDGRASAPRLV
+1326 RDGEIRVPRMV
-1337 RAKPAGTT
+1337 RAKQADSPA
-1345 ADPAVTAALPTDGTV
+1345 APALPTEGTV

-1376 LVAEHGVRHLLLV
+1376 LVAEHGVRDLLLV
-1389 SRRGADALAA
+1389 SRQGMPELAE
-1399 ELTGLGVTATSAAC
+1399 ELTALGATATSAPC
-1413 DTGDRAALADL
+1413 DIGDRDALAEL
-1424 LAALPGD
+1424 LATVPQD

-1437 VHAAGTLDDGVTGSL
+1437 VHAAGALDDAVIGSL
-1452 TPERLDGVLAAKADG
+1452 TPARLDSVLAAKADG
-1467 ALHLHELTRDLDLT
+1467 AWHLHELTRDLDLT

-1512 HHRRAQGLPALSLG
+1512 QHRRAQGLPALSLG
-1526 WGLWAERSDL
+1526 WGLWAQRSAL

-1559 EGLALLDAALGTDRA
+1559 EGLALLDAALGADRA
-1574 HLVPVRLDREAARS
+1574 HLLPVRLDRTAARS

-1600 APARRPRTAVAAPS
+1600 VPAPRRRPTTATADTPADTTTA
-1614 GAATGTGEGEGLR
+1614 GAGDGLR
-1627 AVPAAERADVVAELV
+1627 AIPAADREEVVAELV
-1642 RGEVAAALK
+1642 RREVAAALK
-1651 FGSADEID
+1651 YGSAEEID

-1668 LTSLTALELRNRL
+1668 FTSLTALELRNKL
-1681 GARTGLRLPATMV
+1681 SARTKLRLPATMV
-1694 FEHRTPRA
+1694 FEHRTTRA
-1702 VARFIAGKLTD
+1702 LARFLTGKLSD
-1713 EEPVT
+1713 GEP
-1718 AAATGPAEAGEST
+1718 APAPTGEAEADEHA
-1731 DGRIAIIGVAGRY
+1731 DNRIAIVGVAGRY
-1744 PLADTVGRLWDNLA
+1744 PLAGTVGELWDNLA

-1763 VREVPAERWDA
+1763 IREVPAERWDA
-1774 TAHFDPSG
+1774 STHFDPSG
-1782 VTGAYSKWAGFID
+1782 ATAAYSKWAGFID

-1808 PAEAEAMDPQERL
+1808 PADAEAMDPQERL

-1827 ATLDDAGCPPATLA
+1827 ATLDDAGYPAATLA
-1841 ARGPVGVFVGVMGSD
+1841 ARGPVGVFVGAMGSD
-1856 YEWMSGAANAR
+1856 YEWMSGAANAL

-1897 DTACSSSL
+1897 DTACSASL

-1913 SIAAGECA
+1913 SIATGECSA
-1921 AAVAGGVNLILHPK
+1921 AIAGGVNLILHPK
-1935 HLRALAQ
+1935 HLRGLAQ
-1942 SGMLSRDDRL
+1942 AGMLSHDDRL

-1974 PLAAALADGDRVLGV
+1974 PLAAAVADGDRVLGV

-2001 GGYTVPSASAQAAV
+2001 GGYTVPSATAQAAV
-2015 VRGALDRAR
+2015 VRGALDRAG

-2029 IGCVEAHGTGTLLG
+2029 VGYVEAHGTGTLLG
-2043 DPIEIAGLTDV
+2043 DPIEIAGLVDV
-2054 FGGAADDPA
+2054 FGGRTEPA
-2063 RRASRPTISVG
+2063 RGTGRPAVAVG

-2080 GHLESAAGIAGLTKV
+2080 GHLEAAAGIAGLTKV
-2095 LLQVRHRTLVPSL
+2095 LLQLRHRTLVPSL
-2108 HSAEPNPEIDFAATP
+2108 HSAERNPEIDFDTTP
-2123 FVVQQTREPWTRLE
+2123 FEVQQTREPWERQE
-2137 RPAPDGTARELP
+2137 RPAADGSSREMP
-2149 LRAVISSFGAGGANA
+2149 LRAVISSFGAGGSNA
-2164 CLVVEEHL
+2164 CVVVEEHL
-2172 PTGPDDGERPVT
+2172 PAGSADVPEPVT
-2184 DEGQE
+2184 DDGQE
-2189 HLLVLSAKSEERL
+2189 QLLVLSAKNEERL
-2202 RAYAGDLAAFLT
+2202 RAYAADLAAFLT
-2214 GGATPRDTDEAP
+2214 GGPWRGPVEPDEALE
-2226 TPQDARAA
+2226 PQEAVAA
-2234 AGRLGLRLA
+2234 AGRIGLRLA
-2243 ADLAGLDAAALDLAT
+2243 VELARVDADTFDLAT

-2272 YHALLA
+2272 YHAMLA
-2278 QELGV
+2278 EELGV
-2283 DRLPEAA
+2283 DQLPEAA
-2290 LTADTIGAL
+2290 VTADTIGAVADAVADL
-2299 AAAVADL
+2299 VPRTAVAAVADTV
-2306 MPRAAVV
+2306 AAEAV
-2313 DAEVADAAGPW
+2313 AAGPR

-2338 HEFRLALPATT
+2338 HEFRIALPA
-2349 TAGAARLLAAYAAGA
+2349 ASVAEAARLLAAYAAGEGA
-2364 EAAGTV
+2364 ADAVTSGRVARTMTGLSSDEAV
-2370 LTGRAARAG
+2370 
-2379 ARLSDG
+2379 
-2385 DAAALR
+2385 ALR
-2391 ESVTRRDLTAVAERW
+2391 QALTRRDLAAAAERW
-2406 VAGAAVDWAAL
+2406 VAGATIDWSL
-2417 AHPAARRIE
+2417 ITPSAARRIE

-2440 EPSADSRAEVPEI
+2440 QPQTTASVPQATAPAQPVPEGN
-2453 PVTPEVPVV
+2453 
-2462 RSAVAADAP
+2462 ADI
-2471 VAADGRQRVAPAV
+2471 DPAIAQ
-2484 VEVLSGYARLDAASV
+2484 VLTGYARLDAVSV

-2507 RMGAFRSPGERHRCE
+2507 RMGAFLRPGDRHRSE
-2522 ELRGGLG
+2522 RLRTDLG
-2529 IRDKFRRLHEAILD
+2529 IRDKFRRLHEAILN
-2543 LLAAHGFLTR
+2543 LLAVKGFLTR
-2553 DGDAFTATAAVGGAD
+2553 DGEWFTATAAVDGAD
-2568 GATAADRW
+2568 GATAAERW
-2576 EADFAAL
+2576 EADFEDVAAR
-2583 VTGYPDVAPTADLNR
+2583 YPDIAPTARLNR
-2598 AFLRAYP
+2598 QFLRSYP
-2605 ALLRG
+2605 RLLRG

-2624 ELVQDLYQGNPLTDF
+2624 ELVRDLYKGNPLTDF
-2639 FNLLVADTVRAHLD
+2639 FNVLVADTVRGHLD
-2653 ACLPQA
+2653 ACLPQLTD
-2659 AAGETFQVVELG
+2659 GGSFQVVELG
-2671 AGTGATSEKV
+2671 AGTGATSERV
-2681 LPALAGHPDRVGYT
+2681 IPALAGHPDRVSFT
-2695 FTDISPRFLEYGR
+2695 FTDISPRFLDYGR
-2708 ERFAAHHPYV
+2708 ERFAAQHPFV

-2734 VPGSADAVLATNVVH
+2734 LPGSVDAVLATNVVH

-2758 RKMRELLKPGGLLV
+2758 RMLKDLLRPGGLLV

-2806 PLAAPDSWIRLLE
+2806 PLAAPDSWITLLE
-2819 EEGYANVRA
+2819 EEGYTHVRA
-2828 LGAEGAELG
+2828 LGAKGVGLG
-2837 QHVLVAQNAAVREEA
+2837 QHVLVARNLGVGRDA
-2852 APAVSEPATAS
+2852 APAANAPATVTAI
-2863 GAVVPAVPAD
+2863 VRPDVQN
-2873 AGDAVTDRLGE
+2873 AGETVTDRLGE
-2884 LLERVLKLDERIDPD
+2884 LLERVLKLDERIDPQ

-2933 ARPTLT
+2933 AQPTLA

-2948 WLADAATTEAVTG
+2948 WLAEPVAE
-2961 VTATVPAEVSTTA
+2961 PAGEPVGTYA
-2974 TATVTAP
+2974 
-2981 PAADLA
+2981 A
-2987 APALV
+2987 APAA
-2992 TPASQV
+2992 PASV
-2998 PVPARVPG
+2998 TSRRPESVCAPEPLRAVNVA
-3006 TPPAVRTAAQAVL
+3006 PAVRSAAEAVL
-3019 RPRGDASLTDHPM
+3019 RPRHDDHLTGHAL
-3032 SQGQRALWVIEQI
+3032 SEGQRALWVIEQI
-3045 APGNGAYNLPL
+3045 APGNCAYNLPL
-3056 AFWLDDDVDVLTLR
+3056 AFWLDDHVDVLTLR

-3085 TVRTDEDG
+3085 SVRTGDDG
-3093 PFIRIAAE
+3093 PFVRIAAE

-3112 SVADEDL
+3112 SVADGDL
-3119 RDRIH
+3119 RDRIR
-3124 AEMRE
+3124 AETRE
-3129 PFDLAN
+3129 PFDLAD

-3148 GRQALHL
+3148 GRQALLL

-3160 VLDGLSIPLLLAEV
+3160 VLDGLSIPLLLTEV
-3174 ERGHRALREGR
+3174 ERGYRALREGR
-3185 PLPAGRPARTFGDFC
+3185 PLPAERPAHTFADFC
-3200 ADQRELLAGPRSER
+3200 AQQRELLTGPRAER
-3214 LRTYWIDRL
+3214 LRSYWLDRL
-3223 RDRGTSVAL
+3223 RDRRTAVPL
-3232 PLDRPRPAVPT
+3232 PLDRPRPPVPT
-3243 FRGASVGGVVPA
+3243 FQGASVGGRVPA
-3255 DVTARAR
+3255 DVTEQARA
-3262 DLASTARAS
+3262 LAAAARTS
-3271 LSSVMLAAYFAL
+3271 LSSVMLATYFAL
-3283 LHRYS
+3283 LQRYS
-3288 DQEDIAVGTPTAG
+3288 GQEDIAVGTPTAG

-3315 NMVVLAERVDG
+3315 NMVVLAEKVDG
-3326 AEAFRDLVR
+3326 TEAFRDLVR

-3352 ITLSEELRRE
+3352 ITLADELRRE
-3362 KPGSATDALFDVA
+3362 NPGAAADALFNAA
-3375 FYFHNWARDMPE
+3375 FYFHNWARDMPQ

-3394 VGGVHQEGEFDLTLD
+3394 VEGVHQEGEFDLTLD
-3409 LVDHPEGCRFTL
+3409 LVDHPEGCRYTL

-3432 VERFGAHFVTL
+3432 VERLGDHFVTL
-3443 LSAAVAAPGA
+3443 LSAAVAAPGC
-3453 AVGDLDLLT
+3453 AVGELDLLT
-3462 GHERARLAPPVGVDH
+3462 EHERAQLAPPPRVDY
-3477 PADTLVWDLVRRQID
+3477 PADTLVWDLVRRQIE
-3492 ARPAAVAVRYD
+3492 ARPEAVAVRHGG
-3503 DTVLTYRHL
+3503 TELTYRSL
-3512 GDRVAALATRLRAAG
+3512 GDRVAALAARLTAAG
-3527 VGRGRAVGVLLPRDA
+3527 VGRGRTVGVLLPRDA

-3557 YVPFDPAYPQER
+3557 YVPFDPSYPQER
-3569 LAYMAQDAG
+3569 LAYMAGDAG
-3578 LHLMLTHSSVGTEWG
+3578 LHLMLTHSAVGAAWG
-3593 GTVPRLLIDADEQPP
+3593 GSVPRLLIDGGQEPP
-3608 AMPSPGPA
+3608 GLPSPGPA
-3616 GPSDAAYVIYTSG
+3616 GPTDAAYVIYTSG

-3678 YLPLITGGTVEVAPT
+3678 YLPLITGGTVDVLPT
-3693 EVAQDGMRLREALER
+3693 EVAQDGLRLREAVER
-3708 GTATVVQATPA
+3708 GTATVMQATPA
-3719 TWSMLLAAGWQGNP
+3719 TWSMLLAAGWQGDP
-3733 DLTVL
+3733 GLTVL
-3738 CGGEALPAETAEALL
+3738 CGGEALPGDTAEALL

-3779 GERVTIGAPIDNTA
+3779 GERVTIGAPIDNTS
-3793 LYVLDRARRPVPTGV
+3793 LYVLDGARRPVPTGA

-3814 GGHGVADGYQGRPE
+3814 GGHGVADGYLGRPE
-3828 LTAERFLPDPFASGS
+3828 LTAERFLPDPFATGT

-3849 TGDLVRRLADG
+3849 TGDLVRRQADG

-3868 DSQVKVRGHRVEPEE
+3868 DSQVKVRGFRVELEE
-3883 IESALRRL
+3883 IESTLRRVD
-3891 EGVRDAVVVAR
+3891 GVREAVVVAR

-3917 ADGAAEP
+3917 ADKAAEP
-3924 TRDRLAAWLPA
+3924 TREQLAAWLPA
-3935 YMLPDALV
+3935 HMIPDVLV

-3965 LSELRSR
+3965 LAELRSR
-3972 FGAPGAGLPEPV
+3972 FGARGAERPEPV
-3984 VAGAGAGGR
+3984 AVGGTDTR
-3993 VRALRDELALKVSRL
+3993 VQALTAELAEAVGRL
-4008 AGVGPE
+4008 AGVRPE
-4014 EIGPHTPLGEVGMNS
+4014 EIGLHTPLGEVGMNS
-4029 VSFTALSAD
+4029 VSFTALSAE
-4038 LRKEYGIEVYPTLF
+4038 LRKTYGIEVYPTLF

-4057 LAALAEH
+4057 LAALAGH
-4064 LWQEHPAEL
+4064 LWQEHTGEL
-4073 TARFKSVAGTVAP
+4073 ATRFASAAGTVAP
-4086 AVAAR
+4086 NLEDR
-4091 PAQAATPAGHRT
+4091 PAEPEAPAGRRR
-4103 GGDVAVIGM
+4103 GDVAVIGM

-4118 SADLKEFW
+4118 SADLKQFW
-4126 DHLAAGD
+4126 DHLTAGD

-4141 DRWDQG
+4141 DRWG
-4147 AEANPR
+4147 PREAGSR
-4153 TRWGGFLPDVDRF
+4153 TRWGGFAPDVDRF

-4187 LLEVVWSAVEDAGYR
+4187 LLEAVWSAVEDAGYR

-4210 VGVFIGVAGADY
+4210 VGVFIGVAGTDY
-4222 LQAQRDAGCPPQ
+4222 LQAQRDAGCAPQ

-4266 CSGSLTAVHQAC
+4266 CSGSLTAVHQAV

-4308 GEMLSADG
+4308 GEMLSSDG

-4345 QGDGD
+4345 HHDGD

-4477 QNPYLELDGGPFEIA
+4477 QNPYLELGGGPFEIVTTA
-4492 AAPRPWPRDGAGDG
+4492 RPWPKPRDGAGNG

-4529 PPMPDTG
+4529 PQMPDTG
-4536 TTDTAAEQLFVL
+4536 AKGTAAAEQVFVL
-4548 SARTPEALRR
+4548 SARTPEALRH
-4558 TTERLADHLA
+4558 TAERLADHLA
-4568 EEQDVPAG
+4568 DQEVPAG

-4586 EPMAHRLA
+4586 DAMTHRLA
-4594 VPAHGTTA
+4594 VVANGPSA
-4602 LRAELLAHLSGRPSA
+4602 LRAELAAHLAGHPSA
-4617 VRTGRAEADRS
+4617 VRTGQAERRPAPATAS
-4628 AVAAGDLPA
+4628 GDLTA
-4637 LADAWVT
+4637 LADAWLV
-4644 GAEVDWADLHRGA
+4644 GAEVDWPALHQGA
-4657 RRRRVHLPAYPFART
+4657 RRRRVHLPTYPFART
-4672 RHWFTAPTT
+4672 RHWFTAAAVPGR
-4681 TAPSPRPAEA
+4681 AVAQ
-4691 RLHPTLLDACISAH
+4691 LHPTLLDARDPTG
-4705 SASDGTAY
+4705 SASGGPAY
-4713 AKTLTGEEFFLR
+4713 AKTLTGQEFFLS

-4743 ARLAGEST
+4743 ARLAGESA
-4751 FGVPVR
+4751 FSAPVR
-4757 GVEGLVWASPVRLP
+4757 GVDGLVWASPVRLP
-4771 AGGGEHRVTVEVSGD
+4771 ATGGEHRLTVEVTGD
-4786 RTDPSFEVRTAGGGT
+4786 RTDPSFEVRTVGDGSPT
-4801 PAHARGTLLLGPA
+4801 HARGTLLLGPA

-4820 VDLTA
+4820 VDLAA
-4825 ARSRCTRVLDGA
+4825 ARSRSPRVLDGA
-4837 SCYALYSRFGFDYG
+4837 DCYALYSRFGFDYG
-4851 PSFRAIEEITLGER
+4851 PSFQVIEDIALGER
-4865 EALAALRLPPERR
+4865 EALASLRIPPQRR
-4878 ADADAYVFH
+4878 ADADSYVFH

-4915 PFSLGG
+4915 PFSLGS

-4928 PERVHAYATPSAG
+4928 PEQVHAYATPSA
-4941 RTAPGTLAF
+4941 RPAAPGTLTF
-4950 DIALLDLDGHVLA
+4950 DIALLDRNGEVLA

-4969 LREVPARRAVPDAVP
+4969 LREVPAKGRAQTTTLAAAS
-4984 DGVTDAVSAYEPA
+4984 VTDTVSAYEPG

-5003 TPRGPD
+5003 APREPD
-5009 ATVLLLDAGTEGHA
+5009 ATVLLLDAGTEGH
-5023 VATVLTDAGADAH
+5023 TVLTALTDAGADAR
-5036 RIELGTGSD
+5036 RIALGTGFGVD
-5045 AADALRAGLPQG
+5045 EALGAARAAG

-5067 ETGSG
+5067 DAGPG

-5079 RAATAFLQEWQRQ
+5079 HAAKAFLQAWQRE

-5105 PAASPAHPA
+5105 PAASPAHAA

-5129 DFGVLAVADGR
+5129 DFGALAVADGR
-5140 SLADAVVAELG
+5140 SLADAVLAELG
-5151 VTGDAEARI
+5151 IAGDAEARI

-5165 HRRIWR
+5165 HRRVWR
-5171 QVELPAAVPVFTGP
+5171 QVGLSAAGVPVFTGP

-5199 LLAEHIAA
+5199 LMAEHIAA
-5207 ARGAAGLTAGGIV
+5207 ARRAAGLTAGGIV

-5227 GPDARARIAA
+5227 GPEALARIAA
-5237 VGAHVVLA
+5237 AGAHPVRA
-5245 DVADPEQVRAL
+5245 DVADPAGVRTL
-5256 VAKARR
+5256 IDEARR

-5272 AAGVLKDGLL
+5272 AAGVLRDGLL
-5282 LGRDRAD
+5282 LGRDRGD
-5289 TDAVLA
+5289 TEAVLA
-5295 AKVTGTALLDEAT
+5295 AKVNGTVLLDEAT

-5322 AAAFGNVGQSD
+5322 AAAFGNVGQTD
-5333 YAYANAFLDHFAEQ
+5333 YAYANAFLDHFAEH
-5347 RERERRQG
+5347 RERQRLQG
-5355 ARSGRTLA
+5355 ARRGRTLA

-5373 MRADA
+5373 MQADA
-5378 AGTEYMARE
+5378 VGTQYMVRE
-5387 LGMRAL
+5387 LGMRPL
-5393 RTGPALDALDRALTG
+5393 RTGPALDALDRALAG

-5429 VPGPTTTAATAR
+5429 VPAS
-5441 VAAPAPAAVPR
+5441 APAQAAAAVLQ
-5452 PAGQDAY
+5452 PAGQDTY
-5459 AHAERLVLQ
+5459 ARAERLVLQ
-5468 VLAEELKLPETDIA
+5468 IMAEELKLAEAEIA
-5482 VTEPIDQYGVDSLI
+5482 VTEPLDHYGVDSLI

-5533 PEAFTGPAEDEP
+5533 PDAFTAPADEP
-5545 SQDRAVIPGAV
+5545 DEPAQSPAVVPAVATV
-5556 TAAATASAPV
+5556 TAAAPESV
-5566 PAAGTAG
+5566 PAADTAG

-5624 ADGKTYGKWGGFVR
+5624 AAGKTYGKWGGFVR
-5638 DAERFDPLFFRMSQ
+5638 GADRFDPLFFRMSQ

-5700 LYGVQEALRGEGLPP
+5700 LYGVQDALRGEGLPP

-5760 DCDVAVA
+5760 DCEVAVA
-5767 GGVNITS
+5767 GGVNISS

-5821 LADGDRVLAVV
+5821 VADGDRILAVV
-5832 KASTVNHGGTGRGFN
+5832 KASAVNHGGTGRGFN

-5856 LVKAALDRAGM
+5856 LVRAALDRAGM

-5879 TGTALGDPVEITGML
+5879 TGTALGDPVEINGML

-5973 DGTERPRTAGIS
+5973 DGTERPRTAGVS

-5996 ILQEFPG
+5996 ILQEFPD
-6003 APRTSAAPAGG
+6003 APPASAAPAGG

-6035 AHLRAEGASWQ
+6035 AHLRAEGAGAA

-6064 LAVPFDEVTELALC
+6064 LAVRFDTVTELAARL
-6078 LEDFAAGGAPAG
+6078 DKFAVGGQPVG
-6090 ARTGVVDPRRPVP
+6090 SWTGVVDPRRPAP
-6103 GDAPAA
+6103 GGAPST
-6109 DPAAY
+6109 DPAAC

-6120 GLRVDWSALHGG
+6120 GRQIDWSVLHGG
-6132 TRPCRVPLPGY
+6132 VRPCRVPLPGY
-6143 PFGGERVRLAA
+6143 PFGGERVWLAA
-6154 ADAELAALEVGP
+6154 ADAELAALEEHLAP
-6166 VPGPTAVPAP
+6166 KPA
-6176 ASAPAAA
+6176 ASAA
-6183 SVEEGLLLATHWVP
+6183 SAEEGLLLTTHWLP
-6197 ARLPAHTAPFGP
+6197 ARLPAPAGLSGP

-6217 TEALAARLAAAL
+6217 TEALAARLAAVL
-6229 PAAEV
+6229 PAAQV
-6234 LGTERLA
+6234 LTTERLA
-6241 ADLADSGTRWDRFG
+6241 ADLAGTGTRWDRFD
-6255 AVVDL
+6255 AVIDL
-6260 AGCAVSPGAVEP
+6260 AGCAGPGGSFGAVGSVNRS
-6272 AALRTWLGW
+6272 ALRTWLSW
-6281 LQHTVDQGRR
+6281 LQHTVDQSRR
-6291 GLTALLVSRTTQA
+6291 GLTALLVSRGTKA
-6304 AHGGVHGGAARTGLY
+6304 VHGGAVRTGLY

-6327 HVTSRHVD
+6327 HVTSRHVA
-6335 MGSCTDEELLRR
+6335 MGSCTDDELCRR
-6347 VTGELGADGHGD
+6347 VADELGGD
-6359 PGADATAGEIA
+6359 SEFGEIA

-6384 PAAPERAPR
+6384 PGAPERAPR
-6393 IAEGHVLWVTGGTRG
+6393 FPDGHVLWVTGGTRG

-6416 FVDRHGVRKLVLT
+6416 FVERYGVRKLVLT
-6429 GREELP
+6429 GRETLP
-6435 PRDQWA
+6435 SRDRWA
-6441 AHIAADGALGRKL
+6441 AHIAAGDGLGRRL
-6454 RPLAELADR
+6454 HPLAELADK
-6463 GVEIEVLAVPLDDR
+6463 GVEIEVLAVPLDDKEATA
-6477 AAVSA
+6477 AAV
-6482 ALADVRRR
+6482 ADVRRE
-6490 LGPIGAVVHGA
+6490 LGPIGGVVHSA

-6533 VDCFRD
+6533 VECFRD
-6539 EPLSFFV
+6539 EPLSLFV

-6551 AATVP
+6551 AAAVP

-6573 AVAEA
+6573 TVAEA
-6578 RPHGLPLVSVAWPS
+6578 RPYGLPLVSVAWPS
-6592 WRDTGMGAAR
+6592 WQDTGMGPAR
-6602 SAAYRASGLAA
+6602 SAAYQSSGLAT
-6613 LSDAQGLRLLDR
+6613 LSDEQGLRLLDR

-6635 PAVVRPDAEWRP
+6635 PAVVRPDADWRP
-6647 ERLTERR
+6647 ERLTDRR
-6654 PAPEPFVVAA
+6654 LTPEPVAA
-6664 DRAAPV
+6664 MTHEGSAAV
-6670 AVAPEPSSTDPVP
+6670 VP
-6683 GALREAADAA
+6683 GALKEAADAA

-6731 LQTLG
+6731 VQTLG
-6736 KQLDVSL
+6736 KQLDESL

-6748 FEYPTADE
+6748 FEHPTADE
-6756 FAAHLA
+6756 FAAYLA
-6762 DEHPAELVA
+6762 DEHPAKLLAV
-6771 AFAPAGPEAPAPA
+6771 F
-6784 DPQVSSAGAPRA
+6784 
-6796 ATVGAAP
+6796 GAAP
-6803 SARPAEQAAP
+6803 SDAPAHTAPQVPATRAAAVDAAAP
-6813 TADIA
+6813 AVAAASTSSIGGDIA
-6818 VVGLSCRFPDA
+6818 VVGLACRFPDA
-6829 ESGDAYWELLRQG
+6829 ASGDAYWELLRQG

-6864 LPDVLRFDPEAFL
+6864 LPGVLRFDPEAFL
-6877 LSEGDVAAMDPQA
+6877 LSEGDVGAMDPQA
-6890 LLLLEEVDR
+6890 LLLLEEVNR
-6899 AVHHAGYRPAD
+6899 AVHHAGYRPAE

-6920 GGRAAHMPDDDVLA
+6920 GGRAAHMPDEERLA
-6934 RAQNPVVITGQ
+6934 QAQNPVVITGQ

-6951 VSQFFDFRGPSL
+6951 ISQFFDFRGPSL
-6963 VIDTACSSALV
+6963 VVDTACSSALV
-6974 AMDMAARAL
+6974 AMDMAVRAL

-6993 AGVSLLGND
+6993 AGVSLLEND

-7014 NPGGEFHLFDRRAAG
+7014 NPGEEFHLFDRRAAG

-7043 LDRARADG
+7043 LERAQADG

-7057 LKGIAVNND
+7057 LKGIAINND

-7073 TPNIQAQKD
+7073 TPNLQAQKE
-7082 VMTTALAHSGVTP
+7082 VMATALAQSGVKP

-7124 TGSTS
+7124 TGIAR

-7148 IAAFIKVVLMLHHG
+7148 IAAFIKVVLMLHHQ

-7171 EPLDH
+7171 EPLEH
-7176 FDVAASPL
+7176 FDMDASPL
-7184 YFPRESRPWPGDAP
+7184 YFPRAFRPWPADAA
-7198 VAGLNCF
+7198 VAALNCF
-7205 ADGGTNAHVLL
+7205 ADGGTNAHLLL
-7216 APAPLPPSPTRQ
+7216 APTPQAPRPTRHS
-7228 PLPEPALNRRTVIR
+7228 LPEPELNRRTVIR
-7242 GTLAPAAPAGGL
+7242 GTVEPAAPAGGL